1 MYLPYMPD
9 MHTGTVAA
17 ARAHGHAGLGLMY
30 LPYVLALYVGL
41 MNLPYVPDM
50 HTGTVA
56 AARAG
61 GHTDHEG
68 EIGDADR

>member
-56 AARAG
+56 AARAW

-68 EIGDADR
+68 EIGDVDR

>member
-61 GHTDHEG
+61 GQTDHEG
-68 EIGDADR
+68 EVGDVDR

>member
-41 MNLPYVPDM
+41 MNLPHVPDM

-56 AARAG
+56 AARGG

-68 EIGDADR
+68 EIGDVDR

>member
-68 EIGDADR
+68 EVGDVDR

>member
-41 MNLPYVPDM
+41 MNLPHVPDM

-61 GHTDHEG
+61 GQTDHEG
-68 EIGDADR
+68 EVGDVDR

>member
-68 EIGDADR
+68 EIGDVDR